1 MNDKHSEEILLR
13 HDIRPTAV
21 RILVLQAMER
31 FSDTFSLAD
40 LEVATETVDKST
52 IFRTLT
58 LFVAHHL
65 LHIIEDGSGSTKY
78 CICYNDHCCSLD
90 ELHCHFH
97 CEQCGRTFCLE
108 QAHIPAIKYPAGFEV
123 HQINYLIK
131 GKCPDCRTKQ
141 RN

>member
-1 MNDKHSEEILLR
+1 MNDKHCEEILSH

-78 CICYNDHCCSLD
+78 CICYNDHHCSLD

-108 QAHIPAIKYPAGFEV
+108 QTHMPRLPDKATTLNDLQLGCNEDALLLST
-123 HQINYLIK
+123 QIN
-131 GKCPDCRTKQ
+131 
-141 RN
+141 

>member
-1 MNDKHSEEILLR
+1 MNDKHCEEILLH

-40 LEVATETVDKST
+40 LEVATETIDKST

-78 CICYNDHCCSLD
+78 CICYNEHCCSLD